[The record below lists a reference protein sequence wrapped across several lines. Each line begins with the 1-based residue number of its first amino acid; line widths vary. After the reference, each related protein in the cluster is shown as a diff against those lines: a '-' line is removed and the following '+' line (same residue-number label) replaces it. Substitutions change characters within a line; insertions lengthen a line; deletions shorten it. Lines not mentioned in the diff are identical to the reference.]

1 MATSVSKTVEALA
14 SANEW
19 VNSTVVTPFALDE
32 VITVSTTASDANTG
46 KYYTAGNQ
54 IRLYQTGA
62 ATMTL
67 TAAEGYTIS
76 SVKLTYASQ
85 NTGILVEAGSGTAVP
100 FENVQSATFTVGNSG
115 TATNGQVRL
124 TAFEVEYAATGGT
137 TTTKTIY
144 CKCAQSWWKADGA
157 AVAVYAWTG
166 DVKNAAWPGVRME
179 AVTGEEGIWKADID
193 TAKYAKIIF
202 TRVNATGDIA
212 DWGAKT
218 ADLTIPADKDLYTIT
233 STSAV
238 WGDPGVAGA
247 WSVYGGEVTPVDPP
261 TPVDSMT
268 VFFVNVPEWTA
279 VNAFVWPAEGDAYK
293 AWPGEAMTPV
303 NTEINGKAV
312 YAYTFPENY
321 VNIIF
326 NNGEAQTADLV
337 WNAAKPY
344 FYDGAWY
351 ELDSI
356 PAPTP
361 VVPVDS
367 MTVYFVNVPEWTA
380 VNAFVWPAEGD
391 AYKVWPGEAMTPVNT
406 EINGK
411 AVYAYTFPENYVNI
425 IFNNGDAQTADLV
438 WNAAKPY
445 FYDGAWYALDEIPTE
460 PIVHETMTVYFV
472 NVPEWET
479 VNAFVW
485 PAEGNAPVAWPG
497 EAMTPVDME
506 INGKAVFAY
515 TFDAINVNII
525 FNNGEAQTADLV
537 WNAAKPYFYDGAW
550 YALDEIPTPGPTVED
565 GFYLVGTL
573 NEWTAAAEYKFV
585 ANEGAAGEYL
595 LVATLAQGNELK
607 VKKVEAGQADVWYP
621 AEGGNYVVDAAHAG
635 TKTIYFRPEYNA
647 EWAAFGG
654 YMYIPGQGEGVEN
667 IDADTKVVKQMINGS
682 LFIIR
687 GEKTYTI
694 QGQLVR

>member
-1 MATSVSKTVEALA
+1 
-14 SANEW
+14 
-19 VNSTVVTPFALDE
+19 
-32 VITVSTTASDANTG
+32 
-46 KYYTAGNQ
+46 
-54 IRLYQTGA
+54 
-62 ATMTL
+62 
-67 TAAEGYTIS
+67 
-76 SVKLTYASQ
+76 
-85 NTGILVEAGSGTAVP
+85 
-100 FENVQSATFTVGNSG
+100 
-115 TATNGQVRL
+115 
-124 TAFEVEYAATGGT
+124 
-137 TTTKTIY
+137 
-144 CKCAQSWWKADGA
+144 
-157 AVAVYAWTG
+157 
-166 DVKNAAWPGVRME
+166 
-179 AVTGEEGIWKADID
+179 
-193 TAKYAKIIF
+193 
-202 TRVNATGDIA
+202 
-212 DWGAKT
+212 
-218 ADLTIPADKDLYTIT
+218 
-233 STSAV
+233 
-238 WGDPGVAGA
+238 
-247 WSVYGGEVTPVDPP
+247 
-261 TPVDSMT
+261 
-268 VFFVNVPEWTA
+268 
-279 VNAFVWPAEGDAYK
+279 
-293 AWPGEAMTPV
+293 
-303 NTEINGKAV
+303 
-312 YAYTFPENY
+312 
-321 VNIIF
+321 
-326 NNGEAQTADLV
+326 
-337 WNAAKPY
+337 
-344 FYDGAWY
+344 
-351 ELDSI
+351 
-356 PAPTP
+356 
-361 VVPVDS
+361 
-367 MTVYFVNVPEWTA
+367 
-380 VNAFVWPAEGD
+380 
-391 AYKVWPGEAMTPVNT
+391 
-406 EINGK
+406 
-411 AVYAYTFPENYVNI
+411 
-425 IFNNGDAQTADLV
+425 
-438 WNAAKPY
+438 
-445 FYDGAWYALDEIPTE
+445 
-460 PIVHETMTVYFV
+460 MTVYFV

>member
-19 VNSTVVTPFALDE
+19 ANSTVVTPFALDE
-32 VITVSTTASDANTG
+32 VITVSTTASDANSG
-46 KYYTAGNQ
+46 KYYENGNQ

-85 NTGILVEAGSGTAVP
+85 NTGILVEAESGTAVP

-137 TTTKTIY
+137 TTTTKTIY

-157 AVAVYAWTG
+157 AVAIHYWGGESAGT
-166 DVKNAAWPGVRME
+166 AWPGVRM
-179 AVTGEEGIWKADID
+179 APVTGETDMWSYDVPADV
-193 TAKYAKIIF
+193 TGLMF
-202 TRVNATGDIA
+202 VRVNGTGDVA

-218 ADLTIPADKDLYTIT
+218 ANLTLPTDDKNLYTIT

-268 VFFVNVPEWTA
+268 VYFVNVPEWTA
-279 VNAFVWPAEGDAYK
+279 VNAFVWPAEGGAYK

-303 NTEINGKAV
+303 DTEINGKAV

-326 NNGEAQTADLV
+326 NNGTEQTDDLV

-344 FYDGAWY
+344 FY
-351 ELDSI
+351 
-356 PAPTP
+356 
-361 VVPVDS
+361 
-367 MTVYFVNVPEWTA
+367 N
-380 VNAFVWPAEGD
+380 
-391 AYKVWPGEAMTPVNT
+391 
-406 EINGK
+406 
-411 AVYAYTFPENYVNI
+411 
-425 IFNNGDAQTADLV
+425 
-438 WNAAKPY
+438 
-445 FYDGAWYALDEIPTE
+445 
-460 PIVHETMTVYFV
+460 
-472 NVPEWET
+472 
-479 VNAFVW
+479 
-485 PAEGNAPVAWPG
+485 
-497 EAMTPVDME
+497 
-506 INGKAVFAY
+506 
-515 TFDAINVNII
+515 
-525 FNNGEAQTADLV
+525 
-537 WNAAKPYFYDGAW
+537 GAW
-550 YALDEIPTPGPTVED
+550 YALDEIPTPGPTIEN
-565 GFYLVGTL
+565 GFYLVGTM
-573 NEWTAAAEYKFV
+573 NDWTPAAEYKFV
-585 ANEGAAGEYL
+585 ANEGAEGEYQL
-595 LVATLAQGNELK
+595 SATLAEGDELK

-635 TKTIYFRPEYNA
+635 AKTIYFRPEYNA

-667 IDADTKVVKQMINGS
+667 IDADAKTVKQVINGT